1 MLFANVVRE
10 DESLLTLLNANY
22 TFVDERLAKHYG
34 IPDIHGSYFRRI
46 ELPAD
51 SPRRGLLGQG
61 SILTVTSVATR
72 TSPVTRG
79 RWILENLLGTPA
91 PIPPPGVDTN
101 LEKNAEQ
108 VKNTSLRQRL
118 EAHRANPAC
127 ASCHKIMDPIGFA
140 LENFDLVGTWR
151 DVDGKSAV
159 DASGQLVDGT
169 KLNGPADLRA
179 ALLSRSDA
187 FVTNAAEKLFTYA
200 LGRPVQYFDMPA
212 VRAVVHRAAQ
222 NDYRFSSL
230 VLGVVSSDAFQ
241 MKMKKAPVTSGN

>member
-1 MLFANVVRE
+1 MSAILRE
-10 DESLLTLLNANY
+10 D
-22 TFVDERLAKHYG
+22 
-34 IPDIHGSYFRRI
+34 PP
-46 ELPAD
+46 ELSA
-51 SPRRGLLGQG
+51 
-61 SILTVTSVATR
+61 TNKSVA
-72 TSPVTRG
+72 PA
-79 RWILENLLGTPA
+79 LERVVNHC
-91 PIPPPGVDTN
+91 
-101 LEKNAEQ
+101 LEKNPEE
-108 VKNTSLRQRL
+108 VKNTSLRHRL
-118 EAHRANPAC
+118 EAHRSNPAC

-140 LENFDLVGTWR
+140 LENFDLIGTWR

-212 VRAVVHRAAQ
+212 VRGVVHRAAQ